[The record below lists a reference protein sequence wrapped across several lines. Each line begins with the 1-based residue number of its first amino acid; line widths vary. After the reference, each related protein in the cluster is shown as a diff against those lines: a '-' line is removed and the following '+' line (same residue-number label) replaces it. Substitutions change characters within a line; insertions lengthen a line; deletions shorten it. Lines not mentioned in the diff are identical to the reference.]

1 LLKKIINIKTQYNT
15 GRSLKMFKKILY
27 PTDFSDASL
36 KALEYMKQLREC
48 GAEEVLVLH
57 VIHQQTIITVRA
69 YGEGT
74 INIEELERGLIEHAK
89 NSMVKVEAELKE
101 FGFKVKKVIK
111 IGFPFREILSTEK
124 EEDISVIVIG
134 SHGKSNLEEIFLGS
148 VSEKVVR
155 KCKSPVLVI
164 KR

>member
-1 LLKKIINIKTQYNT
+1 
-15 GRSLKMFKKILY
+15 MFKKILY
-27 PTDFSDASL
+27 PTDFSDVYF

-57 VIHQQTIITVRA
+57 VIQEQTIVTLRTH
-69 YGEGT
+69 GEG
-74 INIEELERGLIEHAK
+74 IIDIKEFERELTDHAN
-89 NSMVKVEAELKE
+89 NSMMKVEAELKK
-101 FGFKVKKVIK
+101 FGYKVKKMIN
-111 IGFPFREILSTEK
+111 IGFPLREILTSEE
-124 EEDISVIVIG
+124 EEDISLIVIG

-148 VSEKVVR
+148 VSEKVIR